1 MAEDRTLKKELES
14 SKRASLSINLSYY
27 KTKFFFCNV
36 AVYASGVSTMEK
48 VVVSKEV
55 KEWILEDTGKMRTV
69 KNIDPPYLTCRRSLV
84 NSNKTSRISKILRT
98 RCGDYTLRS

>member
-1 MAEDRTLKKELES
+1 MS
-14 SKRASLSINLSYY
+14 
-27 KTKFFFCNV
+27 TK
-36 AVYASGVSTMEK
+36 EK
-48 VVVSKEV
+48 VVVSKAGELEV